1 MAAKA
6 PIPWSEHIDRGEIEK
21 YLEGK
26 DNTEQGRIIH
36 SYLENQTDVDGTQW
50 EELVTNG
57 DQVVGRYD
65 CLDKDTGVLYEFK
78 TKTPR
83 GMGGAPWGKDVNQI
97 QKYLD
102 AVEDAGLGYLVYIDR
117 ENFNVESYHV
127 WNE

>member
-6 PIPWSEHIDRGEIEK
+6 PIPWSQHIDPGEIEK

-26 DNTEQGRIIH
+26 ENTEQGRIIH

-83 GMGGAPWGKDVNQI
+83 GMDGAPWGKDVNQV

-102 AVEDAGLGYLVYIDR
+102 AVEEAGLGYLVYIDR

-127 WNE
+127 WNK